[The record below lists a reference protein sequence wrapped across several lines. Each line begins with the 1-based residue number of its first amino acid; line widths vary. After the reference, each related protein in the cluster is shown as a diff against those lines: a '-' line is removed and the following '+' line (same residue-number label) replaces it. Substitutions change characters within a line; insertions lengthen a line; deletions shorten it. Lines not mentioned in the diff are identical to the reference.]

1 MPRNKGKIVEMGMY
15 ELIGPE
21 SYFVYYKE
29 IEYLF
34 GALEKLAP
42 YGVNQNVPKVFGTM
56 KESVSLGKS
65 RWLYEVFQSMN
76 KEYHMGFLEFFI
88 YYDMKNF
95 TLEGYEE
102 YIISLPKEEFL
113 TIYFNGVD
121 KDEIVAALTNGE
133 NAQEFFEKHSDMFT
147 QYLAYQYFFN
157 ETQKIIRMFFSFV
170 KTLKSEEADQ
180 FLDKK
185 QQEIENEKNKLV
197 QALKAKE
204 PFQYSEEL
212 MGKNCYNRGPYHTFY
227 FMPSVFFPLL
237 FCRVFGKDQFLFY
250 DYRRLAEKKENVP
263 EQLKAMADNT
273 RYRILLLLNEQKH
286 LTGVEIAKQLHL
298 ATSTVS
304 HHMNTLRDS
313 GLVHEEPV
321 GSTKCYSIAKGS
333 MQNCIK
339 VLGDI
344 FLQ

>member
-1 MPRNKGKIVEMGMY
+1 MGMY

-21 SYFVYYKE
+21 TYFVYYKE

-34 GALEKLAP
+34 AALEKLTP
-42 YGVNQNVPKVFGTM
+42 YGVNQNVPKVFGAK
-56 KESVSLGKS
+56 KEVATVGKY
-65 RWLYEVFQSMN
+65 RWLYEVFISMN

-95 TLEGYEE
+95 TLEGFEE
-102 YIISLPKEEFL
+102 YIVSLPKEEFL
-113 TIYFNGVD
+113 TIYFNRID
-121 KDEIVAALTNGE
+121 KTEFVAALANDE
-133 NAQEFFEKHSDMFT
+133 SIQEFYEKHSDMFS
-147 QYLAYQYFFN
+147 QYLAFQYFFG
-157 ETQKIIRMFFSFV
+157 ETQNLIRMFFSFV
-170 KTLKSEEADQ
+170 KALKSEEADKY
-180 FLDKK
+180 LDIK
-185 QQEIENEKNKLV
+185 QAEIENEKNKLL
-197 QALKAKE
+197 QALKTKE
-204 PFQYSEEL
+204 PFSYSEEL

-227 FMPSVFFPLL
+227 FMPSLFFPLL

-250 DYRRLAEKKENVP
+250 DYRRLTEKKENVP

-273 RYRILLLLNEQKH
+273 RYRILLLLNDQKH

-321 GSTKCYSIAKGS
+321 GSTKCYSIAKRS
-333 MQNCIK
+333 IENCIK